1 MESNTLFLDE
11 VKKERLRLKKVKKI
25 KITIKTLSI
34 VLLLLIIYLV
44 KEVMLWLKKEPKVT
58 AKSTKGSLIL

>member
-11 VKKERLRLKKVKKI
+11 VKKERAAKNLSNYVKEERLRLKKVKKI

-44 KEVMLWLKKEPKVT
+44 KEVML
-58 AKSTKGSLIL
+58 